1 MSFELRAIVSFLPKP
16 RRMLLAVLLAT
27 LAIFA
32 GLIATITLQ
41 LRGRLRTEVLR
52 REAEAIHAV
61 ALMQLGPADAR
72 LAQFGGAEFA
82 IDDLFAAVLESS
94 RLRGVLAVQLF
105 DAAGTLREAKPLPP
119 EDAEKAAWWGR
130 AVARPTA
137 MFVARGSLEAV
148 SPLLAVQSREGSS
161 LPLLDIAVPLQREA
175 GAAAL
180 GVARY
185 WVDGAGVAAEF
196 ARLDGSLLRQAGL
209 AFAGGAAL
217 VLGVLMWAFARLAE
231 SNRRLQERSADLARA
246 NEELDFAA
254 KTGALGAISAHL
266 IHGLKNPLA
275 GIEGFVFET
284 VLSSPDALR
293 GDACRTAIETTRRL
307 RALVAEVT
315 TVLKEETDGT
325 GDYPVLV
332 SDVVEAAR
340 GRAAPAAEQ
349 AGIELGAIATP
360 EAGITARV
368 ANLAGLVL
376 SNLIANAIEAAPR
389 EATIAIAARA
399 VDGRVEFIVRDTG
412 PGLPAAVQAE
422 LFRPVRSTKRGGG
435 GVGLAIS
442 LRLAKHAGGNLEL
455 LRSTPAGT
463 EFRLTVPAVAPVR

>member
-1 MSFELRAIVSFLPKP
+1 MSFELRDFVSFLPKP
-16 RRMLLAVLLAT
+16 RRVLLAVLLAT
-27 LAIFA
+27 LAIFG

-41 LRGRLRTEVLR
+41 LRDRLRTEVLR

-61 ALMQLGPADAR
+61 ALMQLGPAEMR
-72 LAQFGGAEFA
+72 LTQFGGAEFA

-105 DAAGTLREAKPLPP
+105 DPSGQLREAKPISP
-119 EDAEKAAWWGR
+119 EDVEKTTWWGR
-130 AVARPTA
+130 APTRPEAR
-137 MFVARGSLEAV
+137 FVARGSLELV
-148 SPLLAVQSREGSS
+148 SPLLAVQAAEGSL

-175 GAAAL
+175 GTAPL

-185 WVDGAGVAAEF
+185 WVDGEAVAAEF
-196 ARLDGSLLRQAGL
+196 VRLDRSLALQAGF

-217 VLGVLMWAFARLAE
+217 VLGVLMWAFARLADA
-231 SNRRLQERSADLARA
+231 NRRLQERSTDLARA

-307 RALVAEVT
+307 RNLVSEVT

-325 GDYPVLV
+325 GDYPVPV
-332 SDVVEAAR
+332 ADVVEAAR
-340 GRAAPAAEQ
+340 VRAVPAAEQ

-360 EAGITARV
+360 DVCVTARV
-368 ANLAGLVL
+368 ANLNGLVL
-376 SNLIANAIEAAPR
+376 SNLIANAIEASPR
-389 EATIAIAARA
+389 DASIAIAARPMN
-399 VDGRVEFIVRDTG
+399 GQIEFIVRDTG
-412 PGLPAAVQAE
+412 PGLSAAVQAE
-422 LFRPVRSTKRGGG
+422 LFRPLRSSKRGGG

-455 LRSTPAGT
+455 LRSTAAGT
-463 EFRLTVPAVAPVR
+463 EFRLTVPAAAALR

>member
-1 MSFELRAIVSFLPKP
+1 
-16 RRMLLAVLLAT
+16 MLLTVLVAT

-52 REAEAIHAV
+52 REAEAMHAV
-61 ALMQLGPADAR
+61 ALLQLGTTETR
-72 LAQFGGAEFA
+72 LAQFGGVDFA
-82 IDDLFAAVLESS
+82 IDDVFAAVLESS

-105 DAAGTLREAKPLPP
+105 DSSGRLREAKPLPP
-119 EDAEKAAWWGR
+119 EEVEATTWWGL
-130 AVARPTA
+130 APPRPTA
-137 MFVARGSLEAV
+137 RFVARGTLERV
-148 SPLLAVQSREGSS
+148 SPLLAVQAADGAS

-175 GAAAL
+175 GATPL

-185 WVDGAGVAAEF
+185 WVDGEAVAAEF
-196 ARLDGSLLRQAGL
+196 ARLDRSLVFQAGL
-209 AFAGGAAL
+209 AFVGGAAL
-217 VLGVLMWAFARLAE
+217 VLGVLLWAFARLADA
-231 SNRRLQERSADLARA
+231 NRRLLERSADLARA

-284 VLSSPDALR
+284 VLSSPDAIR

-307 RALVAEVT
+307 RSLVAEVT

-325 GDYPVLV
+325 GDYLV
-332 SDVVEAAR
+332 SIADVVEAAR
-340 GRAAPAAEQ
+340 VRGAPAAEQ
-349 AGIELGAIATP
+349 AGIELGAIASP
-360 EAGITARV
+360 DVCVTARV

-376 SNLIANAIEAAPR
+376 ANLIANAIEASPR
-389 EATIAIAARA
+389 GAAIALAARP
-399 VDGRVEFIVRDTG
+399 VKGNIEFLVRDTG
-412 PGLPAAVQAE
+412 PGIPEAVQAE
-422 LFRPVRSTKRGGG
+422 LFRPVRSAKPGGG

-455 LRSTPAGT
+455 LRSTPAGS
-463 EFRLTVPAVAPVR
+463 EFRLTVPAASPRA

>member
-1 MSFELRAIVSFLPKP
+1 
-16 RRMLLAVLLAT
+16 MLLAVLVAT

-32 GLIATITLQ
+32 GLIAVITLQ
-41 LRGRLRTEVLR
+41 LRDRLRTEVLR

-61 ALMQLGPADAR
+61 ALMQLGPAEDR
-72 LAQFGGAEFA
+72 LAQFGGVEFA

-105 DAAGTLREAKPLPP
+105 DAGGQLRMAKPLAP
-119 EDAEKAAWWGR
+119 EDAEQGVWWGP
-130 AVARPTA
+130 APAQPSAR
-137 MFVARGSLEAV
+137 FVPQGALELV
-148 SPLLAVQSREGSS
+148 SPLLAVQEQGGAKP
-161 LPLLDIAVPLQREA
+161 PLLDIAVPLQPEA
-175 GAAAL
+175 RAPAL

-185 WVDGAGVAAEF
+185 WVDGEAVAGEF
-196 ARLDGSLLRQAGL
+196 ARLDRSLLRQAGL
-209 AFAGGAAL
+209 AFAGGSAL
-217 VLGVLMWAFARLAE
+217 VLGVLLWAFARLADA
-231 SNRRLQERSADLARA
+231 NRRLQERSADLARA

-307 RALVAEVT
+307 RTLVGEVT
-315 TVLKEETDGT
+315 AVLREESDGT
-325 GDYPVLV
+325 GDYPV
-332 SDVVEAAR
+332 SIADVVEGARIRAMPAAAQASMELVSI
-340 GRAAPAAEQ
+340 AAPDVAV
-349 AGIELGAIATP
+349 P
-360 EAGITARV
+360 ARV
-368 ANLAGLVL
+368 ANLVGLVL
-376 SNLIANAIEAAPR
+376 ANLIANAIEASPPG
-389 EATIAIAARA
+389 ATIALAARPIG
-399 VDGRVEFIVRDTG
+399 DQVEFVVRDSG
-412 PGLPAAVQAE
+412 PGIPPAVQAE

-455 LRSTPAGT
+455 VRSGAAGT
-463 EFRLTVPAVAPVR
+463 EFRLTVPAHVTAARPLVPAHA